1 MKHKVLILGTLGEF
15 TELVQKAKKRGYEV
29 VVCDG
34 YPDGIARK
42 YADKDYTIP
51 VTDIDSI
58 AQMCREEKIDGI
70 ITSFSDLLL
79 ECMVKIAAKT
89 GLPCYLKSE
98 QLPWYRDKSAC
109 REVLD
114 KLGLPTP
121 GFRKVPVDLLKQ
133 GSEEEIQKS
142 VSGLQYPLI
151 SKPLDKYGSRGI
163 FIIHDQGEIVTK
175 ALQTAE
181 YTNCQEILIEEY
193 NDGFEFN
200 MMTWVMDGEVNV
212 ISIADR
218 EKTSVAKGE
227 IPISTRN
234 VYPSRLMSEVEKSA
248 TELLQAYVEK
258 TGQKEGA
265 LSMQFFWKPGE
276 GIQVCE
282 IAARFFGYEHELTD
296 MVYGF
301 NMEEFLLASLYDQ
314 EKLDRI
320 LAEHDIHK
328 PQCCGAVIYFQGR
341 LLTIADQSAAVRLG
355 QKKEVQ
361 KPWIF
366 YEEGETV
373 IEHGPNPYLALYYV
387 KTENRQEMDRLTQ
400 EFYRDMHILDSYGKE
415 VAYQNQI
422 PDYTPAEK

>member
-1 MKHKVLILGTLGEF
+1 V
-15 TELVQKAKKRGYEV
+15 
-29 VVCDG
+29 
-34 YPDGIARK
+34 
-42 YADKDYTIP
+42 
-51 VTDIDSI
+51 
-58 AQMCREEKIDGI
+58 
-70 ITSFSDLLL
+70 
-79 ECMVKIAAKT
+79 
-89 GLPCYLKSE
+89 
-98 QLPWYRDKSAC
+98 
-109 REVLD
+109 
-114 KLGLPTP
+114 
-121 GFRKVPVDLLKQ
+121 
-133 GSEEEIQKS
+133 
-142 VSGLQYPLI
+142 
-151 SKPLDKYGSRGI
+151 
-163 FIIHDQGEIVTK
+163 
-175 ALQTAE
+175 
-181 YTNCQEILIEEY
+181 EEY
-193 NDGFEFN
+193 NDGYEFN
-200 MMTWVMDGEVNV
+200 MMTWVRNGKVHV

-227 IPISTRN
+227 IPVSTRN
-234 VYPSRLMSEVEKSA
+234 VYPSRLMSEVEKPA
-248 TELLQAYVEK
+248 TELLQAYVKK

-265 LSMQFFWKPGE
+265 LSMQFFWKLGE